1 MPTSC
6 STTRRSSTA
15 CSSQA
20 RDGRRKPRSPRWR
33 APGPGSA
40 STSRVR
46 RLSSTLDRIDRRG
59 YGAYKDLSGS
69 HDFGPFVL
77 FVDRVQRDPFA
88 PPSLIRIRT
97 KVNPFDRDLFANPVR
112 RVAFEDFLTRSV
124 ERGIRRVVRGNRGSG
139 GSGRV
144 EIQRTSQVVLPRTSI
159 VVEPGSI
166 EARMAVGLPAQGRSV
181 DARAAKKV
189 LLEELPEV
197 VRRGLI
203 PALEGDV
210 DVERARLHVES
221 VEDADYLRG
230 LLPELGLMAFVA
242 DGAVLPRES
251 GASDRP
257 LGDGAV
263 PFMSS
268 EEYRVEVDLPNRG
281 TISGMGVPGGITL
294 VAGGGFHGKST
305 LLLALSWG
313 VYDHVPGDGR
323 ELVVARGDAV
333 KIRAED
339 GRSVTGVDI
348 SAMIGQLTGGATT
361 ENFSTSNA
369 SGSTSQAA
377 NIAEAVE
384 AGTSLLLVDEDTSA
398 TNFMIRDERM
408 RELVKSEP
416 ISPFID
422 LVRPLHRSL
431 GISTVVVVG
440 GVGDYLDVADRVI
453 LLEDYAP
460 SDATPRSREV
470 KEMFPPRAPLTPREV
485 RSPRKR
491 VADPSPINLRRGKR
505 QTARSKGL
513 HTIELGRERVD
524 LTYLEQLAE
533 AGQTEAVARIVG
545 EWVAAGKVRDMR
557 DLLTEALASVAQNG
571 LDSLGGF
578 RGHPGEMSLPR
589 TQELAAAMNRIRALR
604 ARPGT

>member
-1 MPTSC
+1 M
-6 STTRRSSTA
+6 
-15 CSSQA
+15 Q
-20 RDGRRKPRSPRWR
+20 
-33 APGPGSA
+33 
-40 STSRVR
+40 
-46 RLSSTLDRIDRRG
+46 RLRSTLDRIDRKG

-69 HDFGPFVL
+69 HDFESFTL

-97 KVNPFDRDLFANPVR
+97 RENRFDPKLFEYPVR

-124 ERGIRRVVRGNRGSG
+124 ETAIRRVVRGNRGSG

-144 EIQRTSQVVLPRTSI
+144 EIQRTSQIVLPRTSM
-159 VVEPGSI
+159 VVAPDYV
-166 EARMAVGLPAQGRSV
+166 EARMAVGLPARGRSV
-181 DARAAKKV
+181 DARAAKTV

-197 VRRGLI
+197 VRRGLV
-203 PALEGDV
+203 PAPQGGVEEG
-210 DVERARLHVES
+210 RARLHVEV
-221 VEDADYLRG
+221 VEDANHLRG
-230 LLPELGLMAFVA
+230 RLPGLGLVAFVA

-257 LGDGAV
+257 LGDDAV
-263 PFMSS
+263 PFESP
-268 EEYRVEVDLPNRG
+268 EEYRVELDLPNEG
-281 TISGMGVPGGITL
+281 AVSGMGVPEGVTL

-305 LLLALSWG
+305 LLSALSWG

-323 ELVVARGDAV
+323 QLVVARDDAV

-339 GRSVTGVDI
+339 GRSISGVDI
-348 SAMIGQLTGGATT
+348 SAMIGDLPGGRST
-361 ENFSTSNA
+361 EDFSTPNA

-377 NIAEAVE
+377 NIAEAIE

-408 RELVKSEP
+408 RELVRSEP

-422 LVRPLHRSL
+422 LVQPLYRTSS
-431 GISTVVVVG
+431 ISTVVVVG

-453 LLEDYAP
+453 LLEDYRP
-460 SDATPRSREV
+460 SDATPRAREV
-470 KEMFPPRAPLTPREV
+470 REMFPPRAPLTPREV

-491 VADPSPINLRRGKR
+491 FADPSPINLQRGKR
-505 QTARSKGL
+505 QTARGKGL

-524 LTYLEQLAE
+524 LSYLEQFAE

-545 EWVAAGKVRDMR
+545 EWVAAGEVRDVS
-557 DLLTEALASVAQNG
+557 DLLTEALASVTENG

-589 TQELAAAMNRIRALR
+589 AQELAAALNRIRGLR
-604 ARPGT
+604 AGPDT

>member
-1 MPTSC
+1 M
-6 STTRRSSTA
+6 
-15 CSSQA
+15 Q
-20 RDGRRKPRSPRWR
+20 
-33 APGPGSA
+33 
-40 STSRVR
+40 
-46 RLSSTLDRIDRRG
+46 RLRTTLDRIDRKG

-69 HDFGPFVL
+69 HDFDSFIL

-97 KVNPFDRDLFANPVR
+97 RENPFDRDLFGSPVR
-112 RVAFEDFLTRSV
+112 RAACEDFLTRSV
-124 ERGIRRVVRGNRGSG
+124 ERAIRRVVRGNRGSG
-139 GSGRV
+139 SSGRV
-144 EIQRTSQVVLPRTSI
+144 EIQRTSQVVLPRTSM
-159 VVEPGSI
+159 VATPDYVEV
-166 EARMAVGLPAQGRSV
+166 RMAVGLPARGRSV
-181 DARAAKKV
+181 DARAAKTV

-197 VRRGLI
+197 VRRGLV
-203 PALEGDV
+203 PAPQGGLEEGK
-210 DVERARLHVES
+210 ARLHVEA
-221 VEDADYLRG
+221 VEDADHLRG
-230 LLPELGLMAFVA
+230 RLPGLGLVAFVA

-257 LGDGAV
+257 LGDNAV
-263 PFMSS
+263 PFESP

-281 TISGMGVPGGITL
+281 TVSGMGVPEGVTL

-305 LLLALSWG
+305 LLSALSWG

-323 ELVVARGDAV
+323 ELVVARDDAV

-339 GRSVTGVDI
+339 GRSVSGVDI
-348 SAMIGQLTGGATT
+348 SAMIGELPGGRST
-361 ENFSTSNA
+361 EDFSTPNA

-377 NIAEAVE
+377 NIAEAIE

-408 RELVKSEP
+408 RELVRSEP

-422 LVRPLHRSL
+422 LVRPLHRTL
-431 GISTVVVVG
+431 GVSTVVVVG

-453 LLEDYAP
+453 LLEDYRP
-460 SDATPRSREV
+460 SDATPRAREV
-470 KEMFPPRAPLTPREV
+470 KEKFPPRAPLTPREV

-505 QTARSKGL
+505 QTARGKGL
-513 HTIELGRERVD
+513 HTIELGRERVE
-524 LTYLEQLAE
+524 LSYLEQLAE

-545 EWVAAGKVRDMR
+545 EWVAAGEVRDVR
-557 DLLTEALASVAQNG
+557 DLLTEAFASVGQNG

-589 TQELAAAMNRIRALR
+589 PQELAAAINRIRALKAR
-604 ARPGT
+604 ADT